1 MMQIIETIYDSQ
13 FLRFL
18 VDISIK
24 SSIVFLLG
32 SIFAFFL
39 RRKSAAIR
47 SFVWSMTIIG
57 FLTIP
62 LFSAIF
68 PKWEIRVLPQTLAGN
83 NTDVSA
89 EAAQPLAT
97 HITVDLNQTS
107 TESATPV
114 GITPI
119 QNQPE
124 MVDGTNNIFQTFR
137 WTTWIGIVWWC
148 VSGFFL
154 ARLLI
159 GVGAI
164 WYYSIRADDFDASI
178 YQLPS
183 TLNHQ
188 IRLRLTNRI
197 TIPMVWGFI
206 RPVILLPIDAVT
218 WDSERLQAIILHET
232 AHIKRWDWLM
242 QTIARITCAFYWF
255 NPFVW
260 FASHRMRM
268 EAEQACDDQVL
279 NSGYQSTAYAQHL
292 LAIVRNVKS
301 VSAFSQGAVTMASTS
316 KIEGRLKTILS
327 DNLNRY
333 PMKKVTVGFGMLI
346 LICSAITISVMR
358 LTEADNS
365 EEPIYQALQ
374 GNSGVQSTPELFP
387 PRPAVEEG
395 DTNQIQK
402 QQNIEICKHNLETIG
417 KAIQAYQKENGR
429 FPSWLSDLYPKYID
443 DPNTLLCPSDK
454 IGGKPIYYTNTDPK
468 MPVSYGYQFH
478 PELRFTTLENQKI
491 YGDVIPLARC
501 RHHTDQPFECINL
514 GFSFKIYTSP
524 GMWQKTP
531 EDMYDSIEETI
542 AALEAGI
549 QKLPE
554 YGAFNYIYLTLLRL
568 YIEVGRENDAEELIS
583 RYESTVNPA
592 DIDDHLFLSQMLETA
607 NQHQKRLQLFQK
619 LEKRYPKSYIVL
631 DKLAE
636 IHQELGNTELA
647 NEYRKKTDPMADMV
661 GKIVPDFSTKDLNGK
676 AISLHQYKGKV
687 VLLYFW
693 AVWSRPCIAEMPNMK
708 RIFNTYHDKGL
719 EIIGVSLDTDETRLR
734 NYLNA
739 NDIQWHQIYNGE
751 KWNSPLVKKYHID
764 GIPTAWLIAKDGT
777 LISRNARGKK
787 LEEHIVKLL
796 KQKNENQ

>member
-47 SFVWSMTIIG
+47 SFVWRMTIIG

-68 PKWEIRVLPQTLAGN
+68 PKWEIRVLPQTIAN
-83 NTDVSA
+83 DTDLSA
-89 EAAQPLAT
+89 EATQPLAT

-107 TESATPV
+107 TESVTPIN
-114 GITPI
+114 ITPI

-124 MVDGTNNIFQTFR
+124 MVDDTKNVFQTFR

-154 ARLLI
+154 VRLLI
-159 GVGAI
+159 GVCAI
-164 WYYSIRADDFDASI
+164 WYFSIRAQDFDASI
-178 YQLPS
+178 YQLPP

-188 IRLRLTNRI
+188 VRLRLTNRI

-206 RPVILLPIDAVT
+206 RPVILLPNDAVT

-301 VSAFSQGAVTMASTS
+301 VAAFSQGAVTMASTS
-316 KIEGRLKTILS
+316 KIEGRLRTILS

-333 PMKKVTVGFGMLI
+333 PLKKVTVGIGMLI

-358 LTEADNS
+358 LTKADDP
-365 EEPIYQALQ
+365 EEPIYQ
-374 GNSGVQSTPELFP
+374 PF
-387 PRPAVEEG
+387 
-395 DTNQIQK
+395 
-402 QQNIEICKHNLETIG
+402 
-417 KAIQAYQKENGR
+417 KAIPVYNQHLNCSRQDLLLRKETRIRSRSSKTLKSASITWRRLEKQSKPIKKKMVR
-429 FPSWLSDLYPKYID
+429 FPNWLSDLYPEYID
-443 DPNTLLCPSDK
+443 DPNILLCPSDK

-478 PELRFTTLENQKI
+478 PELRFTTREYQKI

-514 GFSFKIYTSP
+514 GFSFKIYTSR
-524 GMWQKTP
+524 GTYQKSP
-531 EDMYDSIEETI
+531 EEMYDSIEETI

-549 QKLPE
+549 QNLPE

-568 YIEVGRENDAEELIS
+568 YIEVGRDKDAEELIN

-607 NQHQKRLQLFQK
+607 NQHGKRLQLFEK

-631 DKLAE
+631 NKLAE

-647 NEYRKKTDPMADMV
+647 DEYQIKIDPMSDMV
-661 GKIVPDFSTKDLNGK
+661 GKIVPDFSVNNLNGK
-676 AISLHQYKGKV
+676 VISLHQYRGKV

-693 AVWSRPCIAEMPNMK
+693 AVWSGPCIAEMPKMK
-708 RIFNTYHDKGL
+708 RIYNTYHDKGL
-719 EIIGVSLDTDETRLR
+719 EIIGVSLDTDETRLH

-751 KWNSPLVKKYHID
+751 KWNSPLVKKYHIN
-764 GIPTAWLIAKDGT
+764 GIPTSWLIAKDGR
-777 LISRNARGKK
+777 LISRNARGKQ
-787 LEEHIVKLL
+787 LEEHIVELL